1 MHPSSNPPSNPSG
14 DLTEA
19 AEINKEDDDSI
30 AKGLGF
36 TVVAITLL
44 LVGAAAVAYFSKDIP
59 QSFKDVKKFGEIG
72 DFVGGILNPV
82 ISGCTLFIAYAVWKL
97 QKAELAET
105 RKELQE
111 SRKVMQEQTK
121 IAEQQRSEQRFFD
134 ILKIYNSSLDKMEHS
149 HTVAMGTVRQ
159 LHRSTGKVALSNIL
173 RYIFDKNSKLSC
185 INHMD
190 AHGFFGV
197 VNYLSGIKDFNERFQ
212 SYCVVVFFLLNF
224 SIENNKPKQPYAGLF
239 SGQLTRDE
247 LIVIAIYSII
257 NKNYCKD
264 TLIILDNEINLFGN
278 MGDDDFLKVIKD
290 YLSSDT
296 SFQEVKINAH

>member
-1 MHPSSNPPSNPSG
+1 MHPPSNQPSNPSG
-14 DLTEA
+14 DLAEA

-59 QSFKDVKKFGEIG
+59 QSFKDIKKFGEIG
-72 DFVGGILNPV
+72 DFIGGILNPI

-105 RKELQE
+105 RKALQKSGE
-111 SRKVMQEQTK
+111 AMQEQTR

-134 ILKIYNSSLDKMEHS
+134 VLKIYNSSLDKMEHS
-149 HTVAMGTVRQ
+149 RIVMMGRERQ
-159 LHRSTGKVALSNIL
+159 FVSSKGKVALSNNLIN
-173 RYIFDKNSKLSC
+173 IFDNNGRLSC
-185 INHMD
+185 INYMD
-190 AHGFFGV
+190 AYGFFGV
-197 VNYLSGIKDFNERFQ
+197 VNYLMGIKNFNEKFQ

-247 LIVIAIYSII
+247 LIVIVIYSII
-257 NKNYCKD
+257 NKNYHKD

-278 MGDDDFLKVIKD
+278 MGEDDFLKVIKS

-296 SFQEVKINAH
+296 SFQEVKNNAH